1 MEEEGDHIRIG
12 LKSACWVVRCLGILP
27 LPIHM
32 IKQLSFSPLSWE
44 ANVYSGDNK
53 TDRLQTLRLCMW
65 RYKEIHHTKM
75 DILSKR
81 SYIINVKTHIQLLL
95 PINTRDVTSH
105 DMQMSISRQKDAKIL
120 IFTHTDTQWNIIQP

>member
-1 MEEEGDHIRIG
+1 MALDNMTEEEIWSQMPINWDANKIQDELKKNSGKIQELESPENINGKEVEEESDHIRIG
-12 LKSACWVVRCLGILP
+12 LKSVCWVVRFLGILP

-53 TDRLQTLRLCMW
+53 THRLQTLRLCMW
-65 RYKEIHHTKM
+65 RYKETHHTKM

-81 SYIINVKTHIQLLL
+81 SI
-95 PINTRDVTSH
+95 
-105 DMQMSISRQKDAKIL
+105 
-120 IFTHTDTQWNIIQP
+120 